1 VEGVDSTGILLR
13 DLSGRPIPLID
24 MSDGYRSS
32 LAMLVDVYRHMV
44 NVYGPNI
51 LARHED
57 GGVVVN
63 RPGVVLIDEIDA
75 HLHPAWQREI
85 GFWLVQHFPLAQFI
99 VTTHSPLICQA
110 ADQGRIYTC
119 PSLGTGSRSAC
130 AETTTNA

>member
-57 GGVVVN
+57 GGVVVT
-63 RPGVVLIDEIDA
+63 RPGVVLIDE
-75 HLHPAWQREI
+75 LTPT
-85 GFWLVQHFPLAQFI
+85 FTQH
-99 VTTHSPLICQA
+99 
-110 ADQGRIYTC
+110 
-119 PSLGTGSRSAC
+119 GSGRSASGWFNTSLLSSSSSRPI
-130 AETTTNA
+130 AH